1 MSETLAEVGS
11 ESLVYLHYF
20 TSEWTT
26 ALSGIRKFDVFD
38 WKVCTHHNP
47 PTQPTPLR
55 KVVWNIRESCGRPR
69 STQTLDFLTRWHCV
83 RQTDVNSWKRDTC
96 VRFMCCLLDDVW
108 DCLKRF
114 KIDTCCDGSVMR
126 KWGRGRQRN
135 TLTQFVASCLSHT
148 MFLVCLILYYRFKS
162 QYVEK

>member
-1 MSETLAEVGS
+1 MSDMILIPNINIPKSSTLDSSESCAKRRMILQTTSKTLAEVGP
-11 ESLVYLHYF
+11 ENLLYLHCF

-38 WKVCTHHNP
+38 WKVCTHHDP

-55 KVVWNIRESCGRPR
+55 KLVWNIRESCGRPR
-69 STQTLDFLTRWHCV
+69 STHTLDFLTRWHCV

-108 DCLKRF
+108 GCLKRF
-114 KIDTCCDGSVMR
+114 
-126 KWGRGRQRN
+126 
-135 TLTQFVASCLSHT
+135 
-148 MFLVCLILYYRFKS
+148 
-162 QYVEK
+162 